1 MDNIDPNLVISPG
14 GKGFRAGQGPDPF
27 LDTYGLNSG
36 GGKGGSYT
44 PPGYDQRIAGYE
56 TERNELD
63 AQAARNLALRQNYGS
78 PYTDNFQQFTNNYS
92 YQQPYYMPPTQQSF
106 QQQFFPQQQFFSPQ
120 QQYFSPYM
128 NQFQMAG
135 SQFYQQPYSYQPQ
148 PSFYQPFSQMGG
160 RSQLFAQRGKGGFC

>member
-1 MDNIDPNLVISPG
+1 MGSGPALNTVVSPG
-14 GKGFRAGQGPDPF
+14 GKGFRAGEQRDPF
-27 LDTYGLNSG
+27 NEAYNLGG

-56 TERNELD
+56 AQRNELD
-63 AQAARNLALRQNYGS
+63 AQAAQNLALRENYSS
-78 PYTDNFQQFTNNYS
+78 PYTNNFQQFTGNYS
-92 YQQPYYMPPTQQSF
+92 YQQPYYMPPPQQSF

-135 SQFYQQPYSYQPQ
+135 NQFYQQPYSYQP
-148 PSFYQPFSQMGG
+148 SGYQPFSQMGG
-160 RSQLFAQRGKGGFC
+160 RSQLFAQRGKGGFY